1 MTKDTSSNLSP
12 DDLPSY
18 SESISF
24 PSASSGFLPQNLA
37 NARTTLIS
45 SLLTQNIS
53 PHLHTTTLS
62 GLSSSTLLVI
72 PSNVL
77 SLQPPSDNGSKDVS
91 GQENALPG
99 ETIVGFPSA
108 ENLSLIRLR
117 GQENSLEFWR
127 QPAVIHELEEQLCT
141 QLQREGHHVIGD
153 EMENQRAGSTG
164 AKSTG
169 FFRKKAPSAEWKTPA
184 VEPLGNG
191 EIRTRVALMDV
202 SLRIENEMGLYETRT
217 GKAVVVKVDV
227 GG

>member
-1 MTKDTSSNLSP
+1 MTENTDLSP

-24 PSASSGFLPQNLA
+24 PSTSSGFLPHNLA

-45 SLLTQNIS
+45 SLLTQHIS
-53 PHLHTTTLS
+53 PHLHTTALS

-72 PSNVL
+72 PSNVS
-77 SLQPPSDNGSKDVS
+77 SLKSPSDNGSKDVS
-91 GQENALPG
+91 GQENAFPG

-127 QPAVIHELEEQLCT
+127 QPAVIRELEEQLRT
-141 QLQREGHHVIGD
+141 QLRWEGHHVIGD
-153 EMENQRAGSTG
+153 EMENPKAGSTG
-164 AKSTG
+164 AKSAG
-169 FFRKKAPSAEWKTPA
+169 FFRKKAPSAEWKTPT
-184 VEPLGNG
+184 VEPLGDG
-191 EIRTRVALMDV
+191 KVRTGVALMDV